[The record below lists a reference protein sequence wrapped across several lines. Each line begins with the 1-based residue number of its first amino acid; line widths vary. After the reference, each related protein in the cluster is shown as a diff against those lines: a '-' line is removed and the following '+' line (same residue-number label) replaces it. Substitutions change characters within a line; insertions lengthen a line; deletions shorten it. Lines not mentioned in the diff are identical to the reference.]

1 MQNNQQHTN
10 MEKLNLTVFPSILT
24 ALQELLTAS
33 LKKKKKQLSENAEE
47 ATPRRFQGTNI
58 SLCHK
63 LSGMLLN
70 RSKQN
75 GFYLF
80 FPFKAQLNIKFGY
93 QLLVLLIH
101 MSMDTNT
108 SLETGL
114 FFVWTA
120 QKCVFSENP
129 QLSA

>member
-10 MEKLNLTVFPSILT
+10 MEKLNLTVFPYILT

-33 LKKKKKQLSENAEE
+33 LKKKRLSEKAEE
-47 ATPRRFQGTNI
+47 ATPGRFQGTNI

-70 RSKQN
+70 RSEQN

-93 QLLVLLIH
+93 QLLDLLIH
-101 MSMDTNT
+101 MSMDMNT

-114 FFVWTA
+114 FFV
-120 QKCVFSENP
+120 
-129 QLSA
+129 

>member
-10 MEKLNLTVFPSILT
+10 MEKLNLTVFPSILA

-33 LKKKKKQLSENAEE
+33 LKKKKRLSENAEE
-47 ATPRRFQGTNI
+47 APRRFQGTNI

-114 FFVWTA
+114 FFV
-120 QKCVFSENP
+120 
-129 QLSA
+129 

>member
-33 LKKKKKQLSENAEE
+33 LKKKKKRLSENAEE

-114 FFVWTA
+114 FFV
-120 QKCVFSENP
+120 
-129 QLSA
+129 

>member
-33 LKKKKKQLSENAEE
+33 LKKKTKNKKRLSENAEE
-47 ATPRRFQGTNI
+47 ATPGRFQGTNI

-101 MSMDTNT
+101 MSMDMNT

-114 FFVWTA
+114 FFV
-120 QKCVFSENP
+120 
-129 QLSA
+129 